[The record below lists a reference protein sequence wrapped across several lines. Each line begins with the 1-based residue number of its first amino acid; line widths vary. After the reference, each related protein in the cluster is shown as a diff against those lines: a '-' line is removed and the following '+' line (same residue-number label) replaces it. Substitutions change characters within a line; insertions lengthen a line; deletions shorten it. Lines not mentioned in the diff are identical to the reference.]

1 MEHNTD
7 HSMHTHHKMTDRVE
21 DKSKNRT
28 AKNEQGTFRLA
39 VSATFHCLIG
49 CGIGEVLGVIIGTAF
64 NLDMITTMLIA
75 IILGFIGG
83 LFLGVLPLVRAS
95 FTFRNALKT
104 VIVAEGLSIVVME
117 AFEVMTQII
126 IPGVMEAGLSE
137 PIFWYGM
144 IAALAVGFIAALPVN
159 YIMIKKGVRHQH

>member
-1 MEHNTD
+1 MGHNMD
-7 HSMHTHHKMTDRVE
+7 HTMHAHHKMIHAGENKT
-21 DKSKNRT
+21 KIHSAGN
-28 AKNEQGTFRLA
+28 NQNTFRLA

-49 CGIGEVLGVIIGTAF
+49 CGIGEVSGVIIGTAF
-64 NLDMITTMLIA
+64 GMDMISTMALA
-75 IILGFIGG
+75 VILGFIGG
-83 LFLGVLPLVRAS
+83 LFLGILPLLRAS

-117 AFEVMTQII
+117 AFEVLTQIV
-126 IPGVMEAGLSE
+126 IPGVMEAGLTE

-159 YIMIKKGVRHQH
+159 YVMIKKGVRHQH